1 MTDTVTFVVQSKAA
15 PQGSKRHVG
24 NGVMIESSKR
34 VKPFRQDVRFAAINA
49 KPDDWDTSGA
59 FKIFVDFYFR
69 RPMSHMTGKG
79 ELRKSAPMYPTGRNV
94 GDIEKLLRSVHDAL
108 SEVLFDDDSQVI
120 ACFCHK
126 FYASE
131 SSTVITLTHV

>member
-34 VKPFRQDVRFAAINA
+34 VKPFRQDVRFTAIDA

-59 FKIFVDFYFR
+59 FKIFVDFLLSKTNVSHDEQR
-69 RPMSHMTGKG
+69 RAAK
-79 ELRKSAPMYPTGRNV
+79 
-94 GDIEKLLRSVHDAL
+94 I
-108 SEVLFDDDSQVI
+108 
-120 ACFCHK
+120 
-126 FYASE
+126 
-131 SSTVITLTHV
+131 SSYVPNRTQHWRH